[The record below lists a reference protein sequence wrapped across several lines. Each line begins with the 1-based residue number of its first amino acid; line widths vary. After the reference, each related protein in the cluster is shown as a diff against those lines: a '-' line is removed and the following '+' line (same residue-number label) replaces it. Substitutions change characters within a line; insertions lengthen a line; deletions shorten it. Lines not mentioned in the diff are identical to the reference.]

1 MSVALP
7 WVLWLTAAAM
17 AGVIAAHLLAV
28 GVPTRL
34 ELPTARFVP
43 VERASAVSRARTPTD
58 RGLLLLRL
66 LALALAGAA
75 FAGLRCA
82 ESRVSHGRLLVLD
95 GAVGDSTSAWRRVVD
110 AAFAD
115 SVALLGV
122 VWRDGPSVVRD
133 TPLPDDEREALRL
146 GATPDSARARDARS
160 GDMGFGDATS
170 SAAAPNVA
178 SSRAWRDDRTLTGA
192 LLRARRAAEIAA
204 RGADSV
210 RLEVVTRR
218 RGDATSAALDAVRA
232 TWPGAIVLHD
242 VALDASVRVT
252 DSAAAPTDGA
262 RRADDASPSDTSW
275 RIEQASA
282 GADDPVT
289 LALRRWRA
297 QTARAT
303 SVTDAPP
310 VRVSRV
316 TATARDDASASGD
329 SRVPARDDA
338 WSPDDSSVLARG
350 GVVVRWPA
358 RVRDDRAAA
367 PRPADGVVAYGL
379 TLVAPL
385 SRVWARDTAPRAGS
399 TISLDAA
406 SPVPIAWFLDGDV
419 AIDETT
425 VGDGCVRDVH
435 FTPPDGDLLLDPSAR
450 GVLAALAS
458 TCGRRAPPA
467 TPAVASATLF
477 TSSPDGA
484 NAGPWVARRALV
496 PSDDVRT
503 APDHARLLLLLALL
517 LLLIE
522 QWWRRTRPTGAPAAS
537 RRRS

>member
-66 LALALAGAA
+66 LALALVGAA

-82 ESRVSHGRLLVLD
+82 ESRVSRGRLLVLD
-95 GAVGDSTSAWRRVVD
+95 GAAGDSTTAWRRAVD

-115 SVALLGV
+115 SIALLGV
-122 VWRDGPSVVRD
+122 VWRDGPSAVRA
-133 TPLPDDEREALRL
+133 TPLPDDVREALRI
-146 GATPDSARARDARS
+146 GAVPDSPLARDARS
-160 GDMGFGDATS
+160 GGAGAPG
-170 SAAAPNVA
+170 AARNIA
-178 SSRAWRDDRTLTGA
+178 SSRAWRDAHTLTGA
-192 LLRARRAAEIAA
+192 LLRARRAAMIAA

-218 RGDATSAALDAVRA
+218 RGDATTAALGAVRA
-232 TWPGAIVLHD
+232 TWPGVIVLHD
-242 VALDASVRVT
+242 VAIDSSVLAT
-252 DSAAAPTDGA
+252 DSASALTDQSD
-262 RRADDASPSDTSW
+262 RADGASPSDTSW

-282 GADDPVT
+282 GADDPVA

-297 QTARAT
+297 QTADAT
-303 SVTDAPP
+303 SVTDAPL

-338 WSPDDSSVLARG
+338 WSPDDSSVLAQG

-358 RVRDDRAAA
+358 RARDDRASA

-379 TLVAPL
+379 TLVAPV
-385 SRVWARDTAPRAGS
+385 SRVWARDTAPRAAS
-399 TISLDAA
+399 ARSSDAA

-425 VGDGCVRDVH
+425 IGDGCVRDVY
-435 FTPPDGDLLLDPSAR
+435 FTPPGGDLLLDPSAR

-477 TSSPDGA
+477 TSSPDGS
-484 NAGPWVARRALV
+484 NVGPWVARRALV
-496 PSDDVRT
+496 PSDDART

-522 QWWRRTRPTGAPAAS
+522 QWWRGARPTGAPAAS
-537 RRRS
+537 RRRP